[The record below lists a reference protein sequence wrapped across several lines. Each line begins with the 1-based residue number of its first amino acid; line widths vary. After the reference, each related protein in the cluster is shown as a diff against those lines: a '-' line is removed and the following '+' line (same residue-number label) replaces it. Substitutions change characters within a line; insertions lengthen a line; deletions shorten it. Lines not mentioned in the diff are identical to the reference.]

1 MGLFRQRHDWQ
12 TACSCS
18 GQCSCEHRRRN
29 WARYG
34 KGQTVF
40 YESCPRLSVRDKKWL
55 ATRFPTQ
62 TAYQRTDRSAD
73 ATHRRRRP
81 NAERLPAKHRSKYK
95 ERSPKAEELM
105 ELQLREAIRAAM
117 TEEMERDENVFLMGE
132 EVAEYDGAYKVSQ
145 GMLAQFGPKRI
156 IDTPIS
162 ENGFAGLGIG
172 AAMMGLRPIIE
183 FMTWNF
189 TFVCF
194 DQIISNAAKVRYM
207 SGGQVKV
214 PIVFR
219 GGNGGAGQLG
229 ATHSNSVEPF
239 YANVPGLKVIAPS
252 NPDDAKGLLKSAI
265 RDDDPVLFLES
276 EVMFGMKGEVSDAE
290 DYTLPIGKAR
300 IAREGDDVTIVAHS
314 KSYWLAMEA
323 AEELGKQGY
332 EATVI
337 DPRTIRPFDFNAVV
351 ESVLKTNRLVI
362 VDESSPFGGIA
373 SEVAF
378 QIQSRCFDHL
388 DAPIARVTT
397 RDTPAPYAKN
407 LLAAWMPSVDE
418 VIAAAKQVLYVN

>member
-1 MGLFRQRHDWQ
+1 
-12 TACSCS
+12 
-18 GQCSCEHRRRN
+18 
-29 WARYG
+29 
-34 KGQTVF
+34 
-40 YESCPRLSVRDKKWL
+40 
-55 ATRFPTQ
+55 
-62 TAYQRTDRSAD
+62 
-73 ATHRRRRP
+73 
-81 NAERLPAKHRSKYK
+81 
-95 ERSPKAEELM
+95 
-105 ELQLREAIRAAM
+105 M

-229 ATHSNSVEPF
+229 ATHSNSVEPL

-337 DPRTIRPFDFNAVV
+337 DPRTIRPFDFDAVV
-351 ESVLKTNRLVI
+351 ESVQKTNRLVI

-397 RDTPAPYAKN
+397 RDTPAPYARN

-418 VIAAAKQVLYVN
+418 VIDASKRVLYVN